1 MFSQIVD
8 MLLLEKKIEESVVTT
23 VKEYIKT
30 GQIPLKIS
38 PELSLSGKKFLTSW
52 KTTHLFT
59 QCGKEVS
66 RQEGV
71 QNIFPFQRTKHCIGT
86 KRIQCRL
93 NFEISYNDFLDM
105 MFLTIS

>member
-1 MFSQIVD
+1 

-52 KTTHLFT
+52 KTTYLFYT
-59 QCGKEVS
+59 MWKGGFKTGRGAEHFS
-66 RQEGV
+66 LPEDNALHR
-71 QNIFPFQRTKHCIGT
+71 
-86 KRIQCRL
+86 
-93 NFEISYNDFLDM
+93 Y
-105 MFLTIS
+105 